1 MDMMYEKIAMYQKNH
16 QSIVVVT
23 AVDKQGDG
31 PVEVGKKMI
40 VHPDG
45 RSEGTV
51 GGGALEHLA
60 IERAKEIF
68 HTKQPKHE
76 RYGLNGGKV
85 IPNAETLPMV
95 CGGIVTLYYEFVGI
109 QQKVYI
115 FGAGH
120 VSQALVNVLKTLP
133 FYIVVID
140 EREDVITRFEGAH
153 QKICSNFSEF
163 IKNENEILSS
173 YVVVVTPSHRYDF
186 EIIHHLLEKTYHGR
200 YLGLLC
206 SKAKMRKF
214 LEDTEQR
221 FGKNLDL
228 SFLYAPIGL
237 NLGGG
242 TPEAIAVSI
251 ASELLA
257 VSNEKDSHNHM
268 RSKHPNTP
276 KYWEV
281 K

>member
-1 MDMMYEKIAMYQKNH
+1 MMYEKIAMYQKNH

-60 IERAKEIF
+60 IERAKALF
-68 HTKQPKHE
+68 NTKQPKHE
-76 RYGLNGGKV
+76 RYGLNDGKV

-95 CGGIVTLYYEFVGI
+95 CGGIVTLYYEFVGV
-109 QQKVYI
+109 QRKVYI

-120 VSQALVNVLKTLP
+120 VSQAIVKILNTLP
-133 FYIVVID
+133 FYIVVVD
-140 EREDVITRFEGAH
+140 EREDIIARFQGAH
-153 QKICSNFSEF
+153 QKVCSNFSDYINDE
-163 IKNENEILSS
+163 KDILDS

-186 EIIHHLLEKTYHGR
+186 EIIRQLLEKNYHGT

-206 SKAKMRKF
+206 SKAKMKKF
-214 LEDTEQR
+214 LDDTFER
-221 FGKNLDL
+221 FGEKRDL

-251 ASELLA
+251 VSEILA
-257 VSNEKDSHNHM
+257 VSNDKKEHSHM